1 MSNLLQTARPMRTTV
16 DAAAFLTALKK
27 IRPILKKSSFP
38 ALEEASVRFHNGRCV
53 LTGTDMET
61 WIMAELS
68 ATGDDFSF
76 VFSRTEAVEDTC
88 RYFSGELTL
97 EMSETGDE
105 KHRWL
110 VVVMSCGTRT
120 AEFNAYPIEDY
131 PDTPEVSGEAVFHAS
146 AADLLERIGRVA
158 YATRKP
164 SQEVSAIS
172 SCVQFSGHRVY
183 ALDGCRAAWDDSTV
197 AVPQP
202 FLLYAGPLQ
211 YLRVFGSGQVDFRF
225 SAPRLSVSDGSTT
238 IIYRM
243 VEGQPFNLDSAI
255 PQKYVETFFVCP
267 QGLLDELRYLKAAAP
282 KSRTPYVYLHGNKL
296 SMTAKGRK
304 YSTAIDIERS
314 SGMGIGFN
322 LCYMVDAL
330 KPFAK
335 QKYVTV
341 KISGPH
347 TPIVIEA
354 EGRSDHAMVLPL
366 RNGSTYAA
374 A

>member
-1 MSNLLQTARPMRTTV
+1 MSNLIQTARPMRTTV

-27 IRPILKKSSFP
+27 IRPILKRSSFP
-38 ALEEASVRFHNGRCV
+38 ALEEVSARFHNGRCV

-76 VFSRTEAVEDTC
+76 VFSRTDAVEEAC

-105 KHRWL
+105 KHCWL
-110 VVVMSCGTRT
+110 VVTMFCGARS
-120 AEFNAYPIEDY
+120 AEFDAYPIEDY
-131 PDTPEVSGEAVFHAS
+131 PDTPEVSGKAVFRAS

-158 YATRKP
+158 YATRKQD
-164 SQEVSAIS
+164 QEAGAIS
-172 SCVQFSGHRVY
+172 SCVQFSGHRVF
-183 ALDGCRAAWDDSTV
+183 ALDGHRAAWDDS
-197 AVPQP
+197 AEAIPQP
-202 FLLYAGPLQ
+202 FLLHAGPLQ
-211 YLRVFGSGQVDFRF
+211 YLRVFGGGQVDFRF

-255 PQKYVETFFVCP
+255 PQKYVETFSVCP
-267 QGLLDELRYLKAAAP
+267 QVFLDELRYLKAAAS

-304 YSTAIDIERS
+304 CSTTIDIERS
-314 SGMGIGFN
+314 SGMEIGFN
-322 LCYMVDAL
+322 LCYMSDAL

-366 RNGSTYAA
+366 RNGSAYAA